1 MAIPINNVKTNLVDR
16 DDVKFVGIKLPLHKS
31 DGRDGYFES
40 TTLTYD
46 EVKFNIINLIKT
58 RKGERRLQPNLGI
71 GLDKYLFENITDDL
85 QLLIED
91 EVKTSFSVWLPFV
104 NIIKFDISTIENN
117 ITEKNKLLLHIEFY
131 INNNPSVMDSV
142 DIIVE

>member
-1 MAIPINNVKTNLVDR
+1 MAIPINNIKTNVVDR

-58 RKGERRLQPNLGI
+58 RKGERMLQPNLGI
-71 GLDKYLFENITDDL
+71 GLDKYLFENISDDL
-85 QLLIED
+85 RLLIED
-91 EVKTSFSVWLPFV
+91 EVKTSFGVWLPFV
-104 NIIKFDISTIENN
+104 IITKFNISTIDDN
-117 ITEKNKLLLHIEFY
+117 ITEKNKLLL
-131 INNNPSVMDSV
+131 DKLWKKQLQKQ
-142 DIIVE
+142 